1 MLPARPTFWCL
12 RSGRNE
18 DDYKPSASVLD
29 WSYTQKN
36 FQWNVLLLLGGG
48 YALSEATKV
57 SHLDDWMGNQ
67 LIGLNTLPPFVIM
80 MLACLI
86 TSSVTEVSSNTATA
100 AIFLPVLAKLVRYK
114 HLFSFLSLDL
124 KVQFFLCLFKGGDD
138 RRQSIVSHDTCN
150 HLLLLCILS
159 SCWRTLQCH
168 GSFIG

>member
-1 MLPARPTFWCL
+1 MEFGINFDCIFSVEIGDATAGIVILLLAFMLPARPTFWCL
-12 RSGRNE
+12 QTGRE
-18 DDYKPSASVLD
+18 EVDYKPSASVLD

-67 LIGLNTLPPFVIM
+67 LIGLNSLPPFVIM

-100 AIFLPVLAKLVRYK
+100 AIFLPVLVKLVSSIR
-114 HLFSFLSLDL
+114 LVPSF
-124 KVQFFLCLFKGGDD
+124 VAQ
-138 RRQSIVSHDTCN
+138 I
-150 HLLLLCILS
+150 I
-159 SCWRTLQCH
+159 
-168 GSFIG
+168 

>member
-1 MLPARPTFWCL
+1 MIAFILPARPTFWCL

-114 HLFSFLSLDL
+114 TPVNF
-124 KVQFFLCLFKGGDD
+124 
-138 RRQSIVSHDTCN
+138 
-150 HLLLLCILS
+150 
-159 SCWRTLQCH
+159 
-168 GSFIG
+168 